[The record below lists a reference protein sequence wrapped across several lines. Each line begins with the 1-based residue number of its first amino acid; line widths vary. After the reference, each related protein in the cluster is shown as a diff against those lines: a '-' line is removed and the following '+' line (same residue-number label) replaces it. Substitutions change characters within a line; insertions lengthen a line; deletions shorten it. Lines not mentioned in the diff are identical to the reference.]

1 MHDVAQRIAQA
12 NDKALLNDVLIGQAK
27 QSFDNNDFPKAE
39 SYLLQAQRPDLAVK
53 LYKDNG
59 IIINTYIY
67 YLLKSPY
74 FHFLGLIPDALRVC
88 EEYMPNKLDELR
100 EEITRSGGMNDN
112 RMSGGGG
119 TAHRPTTSYNNDGI
133 LEQAARCEAQGEYQ
147 RAVDFYLRLMP
158 QQDIPK
164 ETLIK
169 SYLKASDLARKFLPE
184 NKAQHVIRTIGPRL
198 VQLGNPNQAAEQYLH
213 VELHKEAVEAFIAGK
228 QWEKAKK
235 LALEVDP
242 QLAKYVDDLYKKH
255 LKERGNAEELIN
267 VDVTGA
273 LDLFVEKN
281 QWEKCFVEA
290 QKHGP
295 LVLHSYLAKYAAQMI
310 QSNRPELAANVY
322 KQYGAIAIPQNLR
335 IYKALFYRMLR
346 IDSLRH
352 DNYSKWADVRD
363 VLHDVFENMNS
374 SASGSTGGI
383 QKEIEEQR
391 PTFEILL
398 W

>member
-1 MHDVAQRIAQA
+1 MMYLSVKPNNHLIIMIFLKLKVISYKHKDQIL
-12 NDKALLNDVLIGQAK
+12 LLNYTKTMV
-27 QSFDNNDFPKAE
+27 
-39 SYLLQAQRPDLAVK
+39 R
-53 LYKDNG
+53 LYYKICFLHPGN
-59 IIINTYIY
+59 II
-67 YLLKSPY
+67 
-74 FHFLGLIPDALRVC
+74 FLVTQPFCFSGLMQDALRVC
-88 EEYMPNKLDELR
+88 QEYMPNKLDELR
-100 EEITRSGGMNDN
+100 EELTRGGAMNDN
-112 RMSGGGG
+112 KMGSSSGN
-119 TAHRPTTSYNNDGI
+119 RPTTAYNNEGV
-133 LEQAARCEAQGEYQ
+133 LEQAARCESQGDYQ
-147 RAVDFYLRLMP
+147 RAVDLYLRLMP

-184 NKAQHVIRTIGPRL
+184 SKAQHVIRTIGPRL
-198 VQLGNPNQAAEQYLH
+198 VQLGSPNQAAEQYLH

-235 LALEVDP
+235 LALEIDP

-255 LKERGNAEELIN
+255 LKERGNARELIN
-267 VDVTGA
+267 VDVTAA

-281 QWEKCFVEA
+281 QWEECFVEA

-310 QSNRPELAANVY
+310 QANRAELAATVY

-346 IDSLRH
+346 IDSLKH
-352 DNYSKWADVRD
+352 ENYSKWADVRD
-363 VLHDVFENMNS
+363 VLHDVFENMTS
-374 SASGSTGGI
+374 SASGGAGGI

>member
-1 MHDVAQRIAQA
+1 MILF
-12 NDKALLNDVLIGQAK
+12 LLL
-27 QSFDNNDFPKAE
+27 
-39 SYLLQAQRPDLAVK
+39 R
-53 LYKDNG
+53 
-59 IIINTYIY
+59 
-67 YLLKSPY
+67 
-74 FHFLGLIPDALRVC
+74 LGLMQDALRVC
-88 EEYMPNKLDELR
+88 QEYMPNKLDELR
-100 EEITRSGGMNDN
+100 EEIARGGGMHDN
-112 RMSGGGG
+112 RAGGG

-133 LEQAARCEAQGEYQ
+133 LEQAARYESQGEYQ
-147 RAVDFYLRLMP
+147 RAVEAYLRLMP

-164 ETLIK
+164 ETLVK

-184 NKAQHVIRTIGPRL
+184 SKAQHVIRTIGPRL
-198 VQLGNPNQAAEQYLH
+198 IQLGNPNQAAEQYLH
-213 VELHKEAVEAFIAGK
+213 AELYKEAVEAFIAGK

-235 LALEVDP
+235 LAMEVDP
-242 QLAKYVDDLYKKH
+242 QLAKYVDDIYKKH
-255 LKERGNAEELIN
+255 AKDSGDARALVNL
-267 VDVTGA
+267 DVTGA
-273 LDLFVEKN
+273 LDLFVERN
-281 QWEKCFVEA
+281 QWEECFNEA

-346 IDSLRH
+346 MDSLRPE
-352 DNYSKWADVRD
+352 NYSKWADVRD
-363 VLHDVFENMNS
+363 VLYDVFENMNS
-374 SASGSTGGI
+374 SATGSAGGI

>member
-1 MHDVAQRIAQA
+1 M
-12 NDKALLNDVLIGQAK
+12 
-27 QSFDNNDFPKAE
+27 
-39 SYLLQAQRPDLAVK
+39 
-53 LYKDNG
+53 
-59 IIINTYIY
+59 
-67 YLLKSPY
+67 KSPY

-88 EEYMPNKLDELR
+88 AEYMPNKLDELR
-100 EEITRSGGMNDN
+100 EEIARSGGMNDT
-112 RMSGGGG
+112 RTGGGGGAG
-119 TAHRPTTSYNNDGI
+119 TAHRPGTSYNNDGI
-133 LEQAARCEAQGEYQ
+133 IEQAARCEAQGEYQ
-147 RAVDFYLRLMP
+147 RAVDLYLRLMP

-184 NKAQHVIRTIGPRL
+184 SKAQHVVRTIGPRL

-255 LKERGNAEELIN
+255 LKERGNAKELIN

-281 QWEKCFVEA
+281 QWEECFTEA

-310 QSNRPELAANVY
+310 QSNRPELAASVY

-346 IDSLRH
+346 IDSLRN

-374 SASGSTGGI
+374 SASGSAGGI